1 MTQKKH
7 PVLSALGIV
16 CIAGLMLTAAFWGV
30 VHLLGTDVSWAPS
43 ERIGIVPVKGV
54 ISDSQSVL
62 SQLVDFRK
70 DDRVKA
76 IVLRIDSPGG
86 AVGPTQEIYREIIK
100 TLEIKPV
107 VASVEA
113 VAASGGY
120 YVASAAGKI
129 FANPGSITG
138 SIGVLMEFVR
148 VEELLTKLGIS
159 FEVIKSGQVKDIGS
173 PHRKLSDQERALL
186 DDLISDIQ
194 NQFVREVAN
203 ARNLP
208 EEQVREI
215 ADGRIF
221 TGAKA
226 KELGLIDELGNF
238 HDAVDAAGQMAGLS
252 GDAELVYPGK
262 EGFDLWR
269 LIREQIAGALIEV
282 LNRGTA
288 GRLEYRWE
296 GGAY

>member
-159 FEVIKSGQVKDIGS
+159 FEVIKSGQFKDIGS